1 MNPIFVTL
9 RIKPSTIFLVN
20 KSNIFVYTEL
30 SKLVSSLNSNILL
43 SKQYLRSQAAY
54 FNIIVPKYFSDS
66 LSPEWESIT
75 NQIRKMGPK
84 FDKDGK
90 LTANAIINTI
100 DQMTSEECISLAMRV
115 ISLYDKVRIEF
126 EQA

>member
-1 MNPIFVTL
+1 M
-9 RIKPSTIFLVN
+9 N

-30 SKLVSSLNSNILL
+30 SKLVASLNSNILL

-54 FNIIVPKYFSDS
+54 FNIIVPKYFSDT

-75 NQIRKMGPK
+75 NQIRKMGPG
-84 FDKDGK
+84 FDKEGK

-126 EQA
+126 ENPDLLNGK

>member
-1 MNPIFVTL
+1 MYPIFVTL

>member
-1 MNPIFVTL
+1 MHPLLVTL
-9 RIKPSTIFLVN
+9 RIEPSTNFLVN

-30 SKLVSSLNSNILL
+30 SKLVGSLNSNILL

-75 NQIRKMGPK
+75 IQIKKMGPK

>member
-1 MNPIFVTL
+1 MI
-9 RIKPSTIFLVN
+9 

-30 SKLVSSLNSNILL
+30 SKLVASLSSNILL

-54 FNIIVPKYFSDS
+54 FNIITSKHFSDT

-75 NQIRKMGPK
+75 IQIKAKGPK

-115 ISLYDKVRIEF
+115 MSLYEKVRSEF
-126 EQA
+126 ENA

>member
-1 MNPIFVTL
+1 
-9 RIKPSTIFLVN
+9 
-20 KSNIFVYTEL
+20 
-30 SKLVSSLNSNILL
+30 
-43 SKQYLRSQAAY
+43 
-54 FNIIVPKYFSDS
+54 
-66 LSPEWESIT
+66 
-75 NQIRKMGPK
+75 MGPK

-126 EQA
+126 EKA